1 MSLTSAER
9 EHVATELK
17 QFARDL
23 NLTEEQKEKLHAALA
38 EARENVEEYVKKNPN
53 TTRADIISK
62 VKARRTEIRER
73 VEKFLNPEQLTSGTR
88 KSPRP
93 RSFWARG
100 STQHKPT
107 PKQKST
113 AWRPAVEERA
123 VTK

>member
-73 VEKFLNPEQLTSGTR
+73 VEKFLNPEQLSKWDAEVAKAKEFLGQR
-88 KSPRP
+88 LD
-93 RSFWARG
+93 A
-100 STQHKPT
+100 
-107 PKQKST
+107 
-113 AWRPAVEERA
+113 A
-123 VTK
+123 